1 MFLQVRRPNQQYQ
14 SNEGTKN
21 TQITNNT
28 LSKQTK
34 TQQIP
39 EGMVAKPERRWGSTN
54 HPTFSP
60 QLKHWYTYTEFTGFS
75 KQTQSYHVKQLYDPT
90 RPTSKVTSQVDSMMF
105 STSLCD

>member
-39 EGMVAKPERRWGSTN
+39 EGMVAKPERRWDCRRGTPQYIPDRPDLNYRLRSRHHNKTSELN
-54 HPTFSP
+54 DRDFIIRNLYKILLLIPTAR
-60 QLKHWYTYTEFTGFS
+60 HGT
-75 KQTQSYHVKQLYDPT
+75 
-90 RPTSKVTSQVDSMMF
+90 
-105 STSLCD
+105 